1 MSEYIE
7 WKKNERSA
15 NLNFYHSTF
24 TSNDGM
30 PYGLSGYRLGYLPN
44 ISCVSVGRLDLRFRS
59 GTTRGQLGPWPF
71 GLNGNAMACF
81 LQ

>member
-44 ISCVSVGRLDLRFRS
+44 ISCVSVGPIGSQIQIRW
-59 GTTRGQLGPWPF
+59 QLGPWPL